1 MRIEEKIFIIWW
13 AVGVEWYV
21 AQMNFPLQIISLF
34 WEVSESTNKNF
45 TFLKIGPNRQ
55 NHAQQ
60 NCNTAWTLKID
71 SAARV
76 TRLGDFFAQSEIVY
90 IGQFFENYR
99 SSPHF

>member
-55 NHAQQ
+55 KHVQH
-60 NCNTAWTLKID
+60 NCDTQD
-71 SAARV
+71 
-76 TRLGDFFAQSEIVY
+76 RLCSQGDQIGRFFRP
-90 IGQFFENYR
+90 IGDCLHWAVF
-99 SSPHF
+99 